1 LIIEADGGQ
10 HSIYRKQD
18 VIEVRWEVY
27 FTPTTLYVET
37 ECLPPPSKGEANKV
51 KLFRIGTPLPLMERE
66 IEIKREISQVW
77 QNHQEKKEER

>member
-18 VIEVRWEVY
+18 VIEVKWEVY

-51 KLFRIGTPLPLMERE
+51 KLYRIGAPLPSRERE
-66 IEIKREISQVW
+66 KGKKQKHSQV
-77 QNHQEKKEER
+77 